1 MVHPNAASLAELCS
15 KATVI
20 VDALFGTGLS
30 TALAPPFDAVVE
42 AVNSSGKP
50 IVAVDIPSGVDAST
64 GSICGAAINAALTVT
79 FAAAKLGHFLYPG
92 ANHCGELLVTDIGI
106 PQELLTAAPEVT
118 LVDAVQSA
126 SLLRPRKRTDH
137 KGSGGHALIVA
148 GSVGKSGAAAM
159 TANSAVRSGAGLVT
173 LAAPEA
179 INQILEIKTTEAMT
193 FPLASS
199 ASGTISPDAIND
211 ILACAA
217 GKSVMA
223 LGPGIGSDQAVAE
236 VVRKIVEAVEL
247 PLVLDADGLNAISG
261 QTTFL
266 SRRKAPFI
274 IMTPHPGEMARL
286 TGGSVAEI
294 EADRLAAASSF
305 AQQHNVY
312 LLLKGARTVIA
323 APDGELA
330 VNASGNP
337 GMATGGSGDVLTG
350 VITALVAQG
359 YGPFAACCLGAFIHG
374 LAGDMVAAEKGEIGM
389 NATDIQEMLP
399 LAIKNLSLAASQ
411 NRL

>member
-1 MVHPNAASLAELCS
+1 MELALFAEPAGLAGDAKINYERLPAATGVIVRPDAASLAKLCS

-64 GSICGAAINAALTVT
+64 GRICGTAINAALTVT

-92 ANHCGELLVTDIGI
+92 ASHCGELLVTDIGI
-106 PQELLTAAPEVT
+106 PQELLTVAPGVT
-118 LVDAVQSA
+118 LVDAAHSA
-126 SLLRPRKRTDH
+126 SLLIPRRRTDH
-137 KGSGGHALIVA
+137 KGSSGHALIVA

-159 TANSAVRSGAGLVT
+159 AANSAVRSGAGLVT

-199 ASGTISPDAIND
+199 ACGTISPDAINA
-211 ILACAA
+211 IMACAA
-217 GKSVMA
+217 GKNVMA

-236 VVRKIVEAVEL
+236 VVRKIAEAVEL

-261 QTTFL
+261 QITIL
-266 SRRKAPFI
+266 SRRKASFI

-286 TGGSVAEI
+286 
-294 EADRLAAASSF
+294 
-305 AQQHNVY
+305 
-312 LLLKGARTVIA
+312 
-323 APDGELA
+323 
-330 VNASGNP
+330 
-337 GMATGGSGDVLTG
+337 
-350 VITALVAQG
+350 
-359 YGPFAACCLGAFIHG
+359 
-374 LAGDMVAAEKGEIGM
+374 
-389 NATDIQEMLP
+389 
-399 LAIKNLSLAASQ
+399 
-411 NRL
+411 